1 MRKRVKQ
8 MKEDDMNIRK
18 LLIVLFAVSLIAG
31 PAYAKSKKAKDKS
44 KALPPGLH
52 KKAEK
57 GKPLP
62 PGWQKKLSKGDILEK
77 SIYSRGKVVV
87 PLGKDGTISI
97 EVEGTIFKLHDKTRK
112 IIRILD

>member
-1 MRKRVKQ
+1 
-8 MKEDDMNIRK
+8 MNISK
-18 LLIVLFAVSLIAG
+18 LLIMLFAVSLIAG
-31 PAYAKSKKAKDKS
+31 PAYAKNKKAKAKG

-62 PGWQKKLSKGDILEK
+62 PGWQKKLSKGDILDK

-97 EVEGTIFKLHDKTRK
+97 EVEGTIFKIHEKTRK
-112 IIRILD
+112 IIELI